1 MSVHILPH
9 LESANASFVTPR
21 LLVGG
26 DLSSDRDRAADQ
38 LHELVAAG
46 VTHIIDVRIEA
57 TDERFVAEA
66 ASSLSYRHHGVD
78 DRGQRIPGRW
88 FQEGTT
94 YILRA
99 LADPQAIV
107 LAHCHMGINRGPS
120 IGFAALLALG
130 WDCVDALDAIR
141 TARPIAYVDYAED
154 ALAWHHAR
162 TSAPKWSRAADL
174 TRVAAWRSH
183 NRLNVHAVIR
193 GIRSADI
200 R

>member
-38 LHELVAAG
+38 LHELVASG

-57 TDERFVAEA
+57 NDQRFVAEA
-66 ASSLSYRHHGVD
+66 APSLSYCHHGVD
-78 DRGQRIPGRW
+78 DRGQRVLGGW
-88 FQEGTT
+88 FEMGTRF
-94 YILRA
+94 ILRA

-120 IGFAALLALG
+120 LGFAALLALG

-154 ALAWHHAR
+154 ALAWHHAG
-162 TSAPKWSRAADL
+162 TSAPTWCRAADL
-174 TRVAAWRSH
+174 ARVAAWRLE
-183 NRLNVHAVIR
+183 NQLDVHAGIR